1 MNPYEILE
9 VQPSASIDEIK
20 KSYRKLAR
28 THHPDKGG
36 NPVKFQQL
44 AKAYDILSNP
54 VSRERYD
61 TTGETD
67 KPDFSKKFQ
76 HFCNEV
82 LMKHFDSI
90 ENVEHENPVK
100 VFTKVITETSK
111 HLKDALV
118 QNEKKLR
125 KLQTFLARLKKKNPD
140 NEDLLSF
147 STNAQINHAQQLI
160 SQINMEL
167 KFMGDCKEVMDGYI
181 YEYTEQQT
189 RKQFTFST
197 INFAT

>member
-36 NPVKFQQL
+36 DLIKFQQL

-76 HFCNEV
+76 HFFNEV

-111 HLKDALV
+111 HD
-118 QNEKKLR
+118 
-125 KLQTFLARLKKKNPD
+125 
-140 NEDLLSF
+140 
-147 STNAQINHAQQLI
+147 
-160 SQINMEL
+160 
-167 KFMGDCKEVMDGYI
+167 FMGAHWRNPEDELLGMEEPEKI
-181 YEYTEQQT
+181 
-189 RKQFTFST
+189 FSVVHAPKT
-197 INFAT
+197 SIKAIEIGITAHNQ